1 MKAKVQYNDMT
12 GTAAA
17 DISDY
22 YLNSLNE
29 YLSKKYSNF
38 CSEKYYCVGCEFYTS
53 YGQYPSVRFICRDIK
68 NNTYQQFQSDQD
80 FSLVEFFELFK
91 RFSIVLGQ
99 SIEDVE
105 INENEEHVLKSR
117 DTNNSIGFVS
127 RK

>member
-1 MKAKVQYNDMT
+1 MKAKVQYDDLV

-22 YLNSLNE
+22 YLNSLND

-38 CSEKYYCVGCEFYTS
+38 YSEKYFCVGCEFYTS

-68 NNTYQQFQSDQD
+68 NNTYHQFQPEQD

-91 RFSIVLGQ
+91 RFSIVIGQ
-99 SIEDVE
+99 DIENVE
-105 INENEEHVLKSR
+105 INESEELVLKDR
-117 DTNNSIGFVS
+117 ETN
-127 RK
+127 R